1 MLRRFYARVRELDDF
16 KADAILAGAFAI
28 AGVIESLFV
37 NTHGHSRPL
46 SAIVAAVFSAPLAW
60 RRRNTL
66 FALLGFML
74 ILVAQSPLDTFVV
87 QSLTTPWVGV
97 MLLVYTAGRYEP
109 SRRMWIELALAALI
123 INVSSVFQGDFSAG
137 NLFWTVIVIGA
148 PTLAGRAIRSRVLL
162 QHEMRDKAH
171 RLETERH
178 VRAQRAVEDERA
190 RIASELQAVVA
201 NGVSA
206 MVVQAGAVPR
216 LIENGDSGRAG
227 EALAVIEETGR
238 DALTEMRRLLGV
250 LRRDEDGPALAP
262 QPTLARADAL
272 VARIR
277 NEGLDADLTVQGQP
291 TPLSPGVDLAGYR
304 VLQEALASARGA
316 DGVSHADVAIVYG
329 EDDVTLTVRDDR
341 ESRDGPDAAALRA
354 LRERV
359 GLYGG
364 ALRVVPR
371 ADAGV
376 SRWRRGFRSGD
387 RRDQAAQAA
396 QRPRLAAPGPGAHG
410 PGHSRHLGRRAD
422 QDTSPRPAGAQPAG
436 GRADGPVAPL
446 APAPGSRAGG
456 RLAAGAAVLLAVLT
470 SPNDISS
477 LLLVVILA
485 AYSAGA
491 HLELRPALLGLALVA
506 GAVSAVCL
514 VSTPQRRHLPCHVLR
529 HLALVRRPRDPQPD
543 PACA

>member
-1 MLRRFYARVRELDDF
+1 MARRFYARVRELDDF
-16 KADAILAGAFAI
+16 KADVILAGTFAL
-28 AGVIESLFV
+28 AGVLEALFV
-37 NTHGHSRPL
+37 NSHGHSRPL
-46 SAIVAAVFSAPLAW
+46 TAVVAAVFAAPLAW

-66 FALLGFML
+66 FALLGFTL
-74 ILVAQSPLDTFVV
+74 VLVAQVPLDTFVI

-109 SRRMWIELALAALI
+109 SRRMWIELGLAAAFV
-123 INVSSVFQGDFSAG
+123 NVPSFFDGSFSPG
-137 NLFWTVIVIGA
+137 NLFWTVLVIGA

-162 QHEMRDKAH
+162 QHEMREKAH

-178 VRAQRAVEDERA
+178 VRAERAVEDERA

-216 LIENGDSGRAG
+216 LIGNGDSGRAG

-250 LRRDEDGPALAP
+250 LRRDDDGPALAP
-262 QPTLARADAL
+262 QPTLASADAL

-277 NEGLDADLTVQGQP
+277 DEGLDAHLTVQGQP

-329 EDDVTLTVRDDR
+329 DGDVTLTVRDDR
-341 ESRDGPDAAALRA
+341 EVRDGPDAAALRA

-371 ADAGV
+371 ADHGGFEMEA
-376 SRWRRGFRSGD
+376 RLPIRGPS
-387 RRDQAAQAA
+387 
-396 QRPRLAAPGPGAHG
+396 
-410 PGHSRHLGRRAD
+410 
-422 QDTSPRPAGAQPAG
+422 
-436 GRADGPVAPL
+436 
-446 APAPGSRAGG
+446 
-456 RLAAGAAVLLAVLT
+456 
-470 SPNDISS
+470 
-477 LLLVVILA
+477 
-485 AYSAGA
+485 
-491 HLELRPALLGLALVA
+491 
-506 GAVSAVCL
+506 
-514 VSTPQRRHLPCHVLR
+514 
-529 HLALVRRPRDPQPD
+529 
-543 PACA
+543 